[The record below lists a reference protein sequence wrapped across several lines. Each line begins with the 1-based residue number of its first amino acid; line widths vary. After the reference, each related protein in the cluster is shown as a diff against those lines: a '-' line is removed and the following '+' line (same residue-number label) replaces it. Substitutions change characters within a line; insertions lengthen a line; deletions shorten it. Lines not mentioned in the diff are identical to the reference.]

1 MFTVISFQWQN
12 TVEGK
17 QNFNNAITRSATTSQ
32 MTSSL
37 YKKVVPWLEERANW
51 DANNLK
57 SEKILLERIK

>member
-37 YKKVVPWLEERANW
+37 YKKVVPWLEERAN
-51 DANNLK
+51 
-57 SEKILLERIK
+57 